1 MLKNIENG
9 IEDSETKKLFTA
21 VNDRMDKIEK
31 LVRQIQE
38 PKNKYDYTSL
48 NYKNSPEKI
57 DTYFLKNIED
67 KDTIKRLQFY
77 KNCLDNMSNE
87 QEKGK

>member
-1 MLKNIENG
+1 MRITRFLC
-9 IEDSETKKLFTA
+9 
-21 VNDRMDKIEK
+21 
-31 LVRQIQE
+31 
-38 PKNKYDYTSL
+38 
-48 NYKNSPEKI
+48 
-57 DTYFLKNIED
+57 YFYIKNIED